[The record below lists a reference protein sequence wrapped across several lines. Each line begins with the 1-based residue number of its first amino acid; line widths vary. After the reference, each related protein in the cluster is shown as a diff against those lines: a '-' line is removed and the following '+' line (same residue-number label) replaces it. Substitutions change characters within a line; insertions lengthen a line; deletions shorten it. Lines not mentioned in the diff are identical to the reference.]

1 MTDAR
6 FEDADRPLRI
16 RAETAEDL
24 PVLAALAQDA
34 VGAVGDA
41 RFMPRARRFAA
52 LIARFRWEDA
62 EAAKAAGRPYERVRA
77 MLVVENVLAARARGL
92 SPAASDAVYNL
103 LSMSFEPAEDGA
115 GELRLTLSGGAD
127 IALDVEALEVSLSDM
142 ARPHAAR
149 GLPRHGTDED
159 GPTAAAGA
167 APQGD

>member
-1 MTDAR
+1 MADAR

-16 RAETAEDL
+16 RAETAEGL

-41 RFMPRARRFAA
+41 RFLPRARRFAA
-52 LIARFRWEDA
+52 LISRFRWEDA

-115 GELRLTLSGGAD
+115 GELRLALSGGAD
-127 IALDVEALEVSLSDM
+127 IVLDVEALEVSLSDV

-149 GLPRHGTDED
+149 GLPEHPAED
-159 GPTAAAGA
+159 GAAQA
-167 APQGD
+167 D